1 LNEENTFLNKKNVKN
16 FPGSEDFRVKI
27 TPSYGGSGFLSMDR
41 SNQSSDDEEPQ
52 EKKPNNPFD
61 KAIKGKLLRKI
72 LIKNMTYD
80 SLLLVARL
88 KSANP
93 DPNFMP
99 TNFEVSFEV
108 KGGGNYVLTL
118 QKKRVDEPFGE
129 YSLELTTL
137 GQATREGYWPRQIIS
152 EVGENEH

>member
-1 LNEENTFLNKKNVKN
+1 MNKKNIKN
-16 FPGSEDFRVKI
+16 FAGSEDFRVKL
-27 TPSYGGSGFLSMDR
+27 TTSYGGSGFLGMDR

-52 EKKPNNPFD
+52 EKKTYNPFE
-61 KAIKGKLLRKI
+61 KAFRGRLLRKI
-72 LIKNMTYD
+72 VIKNLTYD
-80 SLLLVARL
+80 NLLLVARL

-93 DPNFMP
+93 EPNFNP

-108 KGGGNYVLTL
+108 KGGSSYVITL

-129 YSLELTTL
+129 YSLELITL